1 MAIKQKIWIFFLDS
15 KRMSDIQNNFVIIY
29 FFAAETVAKVA

>member
-15 KRMSDIQNNFVIIY
+15 KRIPDIQNNFVIIY
-29 FFAAETVAKVA
+29 FPAAETVARVS